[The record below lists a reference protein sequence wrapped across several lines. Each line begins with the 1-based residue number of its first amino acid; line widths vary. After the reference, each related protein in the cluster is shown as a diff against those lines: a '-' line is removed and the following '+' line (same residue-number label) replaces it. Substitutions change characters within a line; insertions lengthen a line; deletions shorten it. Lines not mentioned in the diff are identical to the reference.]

1 MTISSERRGEAST
14 NEAPGV
20 NAAVLPLAVLP
31 ELPPFRTVF
40 ETYAPFVWRVL
51 RRLGVREAEVADVS
65 QETFLVLHKRLAT
78 FEGRSSLKTF
88 VYGIAVRV
96 AADHRKRAWVRREQ
110 ATDEVPEGAGETQT
124 AERSLQAKQAL
135 QALDKALAELT
146 DEQREVFVLYE
157 LEELTLAEIAS
168 ITDAAISTLH
178 SRLALARA
186 HVQSR
191 LAPRPASSPSAAT
204 AAPRSGDVAPPR
216 RLA

>member
-1 MTISSERRGEAST
+1 
-14 NEAPGV
+14 
-20 NAAVLPLAVLP
+20 
-31 ELPPFRTVF
+31 
-40 ETYAPFVWRVL
+40 VL

-191 LAPRPASSPSAAT
+191 LAPRPTPPTGPSPSAAT